1 MFEYFSQSIDI
12 RKYVLY
18 NSSIKQNSCS
28 QQMFALLE
36 QKRKEESSMNTS
48 SERRSERRIRM
59 NRIKRRRELR
69 THFLTLALTF
79 VLVITCSMMFFTVK
93 TKAQNSD
100 EVIYYKYYKSITVS
114 RGDSLWTY
122 ASEYADENH
131 YDSYQ
136 NYIDEVLQMNRLSS
150 EDITAGQHLVIPY
163 YSAEFVG

>member
-1 MFEYFSQSIDI
+1 
-12 RKYVLY
+12 
-18 NSSIKQNSCS
+18 
-28 QQMFALLE
+28 
-36 QKRKEESSMNTS
+36 MNTS

-59 NRIKRRRELR
+59 NRTKRRRELR
-69 THFLTLALTF
+69 KHILTLTLTF

-100 EVIYYKYYKSITVS
+100 EAIYYKYYKSITVS

-122 ASEYADENH
+122 ATEYADEDH

-136 NYIDEVLQMNRLSS
+136 NYIDEVLQMNGLSC
-150 EDITAGQHLVIPY
+150 ENITTGQHLVVPY